1 MTKPTCMIYSLAF
14 GAPKPMHRFIFD
26 NWASADFAH
35 FRLFTD
41 QAENWRKN
49 IHPGI
54 SNIEIIDIQLLDW
67 FRVFFPYFHV
77 SSHVELIQKYPE
89 FFHDDLTGW
98 NACCLKPLFT
108 QFDNTSTP
116 AIWGWVDYDVLLNPS
131 ALKRHLIENDDKD
144 LLMFPV
150 GGGVWEQFKLFRSNV
165 DVTDFCKRIIDAPRP
180 DPAPLDVMVS
190 YQIRGLGSPM
200 DDIAQNMVASHWKYS
215 DCGDFPENKFG
226 VTIDD
231 NMKLMSDSG
240 REILFFIA
248 DTETKYYTEGDV
260 RIIIEQLNKKMNY
273 KFEYVPA
280 P

>member
-14 GAPKPMHRFIFD
+14 GAPKPMHRFIFS
-26 NWASADFAH
+26 NWASADFAN

-41 QAENWRKN
+41 QAENWREM
-49 IHPGI
+49 IHPDT
-54 SNIEIIDIQLLDW
+54 SNIEIIDTQLLDW
-67 FRVFFPYFHV
+67 FRAFFPYFHV
-77 SSHVELIQKYPE
+77 SSHAELIEKYPD
-89 FFHDDLTGW
+89 FFREQLTGW

-108 QFDNTSTP
+108 RFDNTPTP

-131 ALKRHLIENDDKD
+131 ALERHLIENEDKD
-144 LLMFPV
+144 LLMFPE

-165 DVTDFCKRIIDAPRP
+165 DVTDLCQRIIDAPRP

-226 VTIDD
+226 VIIDN
-231 NMKLMSDSG
+231 NMKLTSDDG

-248 DTETKYYTEGDV
+248 DTETKYYTENDV
-260 RIIIEQLNKKMNY
+260 KKISEQLDKEMQY
-273 KFEYVPA
+273 KFDYVPA